1 MQLSLNWLKDFVE
14 IPESLTPEQL
24 GLKLTMHTVEIDG
37 IKKQAENL
45 NNIVIGK
52 ILKIEKHPNADK
64 LKVCTVNIGDENLQ
78 IVCGGLNLKE
88 EMLVVLAKIGAK
100 VRWHGEGEL
109 IELTSAT
116 IRGKKSQ
123 GMICASTEIG
133 LSEIF
138 SLKNEKEILDLTEN
152 NFKPGIALA
161 TALKLNDVIFEV
173 DNKSITNRPDL
184 WGHFGIAREISAFL
198 GTQMIINTKQII
210 ANKFSI
216 DSTNSSQVFNSQFSN
231 KFKINIKVENHEL
244 CPRYM
249 AIAINGIKIEE
260 SPEWM
265 QKRLIS
271 VGMRPINNVV
281 DITNYVM
288 LELGQPT
295 HIFDLKKIKNMQIPN
310 FKSQTN
316 IIIRNAKNKEVI
328 KTLDG
333 QDRRLDENVLVI
345 ANLENPIAIAGVM
358 GGANTEVDN
367 KTTSILIESANF
379 NPVSIRKTA
388 QKLDLRSEASMRF
401 EKSLDPNLC
410 EIALNRIVELIK
422 EFCPKAEII
431 SKAQDEKK
439 FKLNQGPIKLDLDW
453 LNKRIGQ
460 EISKK
465 RVQEILENLGFEI
478 KKNNKILI
486 ITIPTWRA
494 TKDISIP
501 EDLVEEIIRI
511 YGYNNLKSEMPKVVM
526 QAPEINNERL
536 LERKVKNILSIGA
549 KLTETHNYSFVN
561 EEQLEK
567 LKIKSSST
575 IKLVNSLSEDL
586 TILKPSLIFDFLK
599 NIKIN
604 QAKYE
609 NINLFE
615 IDNIFLNS
623 LGNINKNNI
632 DQEKLPRQEK
642 YIGILIANNDEV
654 FSKIKGIV
662 EYLLKQFDLQVNF
675 KPVKNSLE
683 WANKNIIAQISV
695 LNKDIGIVAQLD
707 NQIAENLGIKKQVAV
722 AEINFQKFYDLIVS
736 TPEKKYKEL
745 EKYPVVVRDLAFVV
759 NEEILYS
766 DIKNEIENFNKLIS
780 CVELFDVYQGGKIGQ
795 DKKNLAF
802 RITYQANK
810 TLTTEEINEM
820 QNKII
825 KHLEK
830 KFQAQIRNF

>member
-1 MQLSLNWLKDFVE
+1 
-14 IPESLTPEQL
+14 
-24 GLKLTMHTVEIDG
+24 
-37 IKKQAENL
+37 
-45 NNIVIGK
+45 
-52 ILKIEKHPNADK
+52 
-64 LKVCTVNIGDENLQ
+64 
-78 IVCGGLNLKE
+78 
-88 EMLVVLAKIGAK
+88 
-100 VRWHGEGEL
+100 
-109 IELTSAT
+109 
-116 IRGKKSQ
+116 
-123 GMICASTEIG
+123 
-133 LSEIF
+133 
-138 SLKNEKEILDLTEN
+138 
-152 NFKPGIALA
+152 
-161 TALKLNDVIFEV
+161 
-173 DNKSITNRPDL
+173 
-184 WGHFGIAREISAFL
+184 
-198 GTQMIINTKQII
+198 
-210 ANKFSI
+210 
-216 DSTNSSQVFNSQFSN
+216 
-231 KFKINIKVENHEL
+231 
-244 CPRYM
+244 
-249 AIAINGIKIEE
+249 
-260 SPEWM
+260 
-265 QKRLIS
+265 
-271 VGMRPINNVV
+271 
-281 DITNYVM
+281 
-288 LELGQPT
+288 
-295 HIFDLKKIKNMQIPN
+295 
-310 FKSQTN
+310 
-316 IIIRNAKNKEVI
+316 
-328 KTLDG
+328 
-333 QDRRLDENVLVI
+333 
-345 ANLENPIAIAGVM
+345 M

-465 RVQEILENLGFEI
+465 RVQEILENLGFKI

-511 YGYNNLKSEMPKVVM
+511 YGYNNLKSEMPKVAM

-549 KLTETHNYSFVN
+549 KLIETHNYSFLN

-567 LKIKSSST
+567 SKIKLSST
-575 IKLVNSLSEDL
+575 IKLANSLSKDL
-586 TILKPSLIFDFLK
+586 TILKPSLILDFLK
-599 NIKIN
+599 NTKIN

-642 YIGILIANNDEV
+642 YIGIIIANSDEV

-675 KPVKNSLE
+675 KPVKDSLE

-722 AEINFQKFYDLIVS
+722 AEINFQKFYDLIVL

-759 NEEILYS
+759 NEKILYS